1 MDQVQSPPPKG
12 VFACIAELFGLRGGV
27 LTALYLI
34 LFFPQI
40 VYLVSV
46 VWPEVKY
53 SHGYLIPVVSAWFV
67 LQNVDELRTI
77 RRRPAWLGLLPIV
90 LGILLWLFSQMQSF
104 NALAHLSM
112 LMVLIGMVWYST
124 GRKFVLATAFPIFY
138 LIFAFPVPKRLDD
151 LYVVLPLQRFAA
163 TVSTRIID
171 FCGIPVLREG
181 NVIEVPNVQL
191 FVEEAC
197 SGLHSLYSLIAL
209 GTAFV
214 FLTERRTWEKIVL
227 ILSTVPIAI
236 AANVSRVTLTGILAA
251 KVSPDLAKGS
261 IHEYGGLLVFLLGL
275 GMFVAFSAALRWWF
289 PIPEDRAATDVDT
302 VTAESPST

>member
-1 MDQVQSPPPKG
+1 MDPVESAAQKG
-12 VFACIAELFGLRGGV
+12 VVATISELFGLRGGILGV
-27 LTALYLI
+27 LYLV

-67 LQNVDELRTI
+67 IQNADELLVI
-77 RRRPAWLGLLPIV
+77 PRRPSLFGLVPLL
-90 LGILLWLFSQMQSF
+90 LGILCWLFAQIQTF

-112 LMVLIGMVWYST
+112 LLVLAGMVWYSA
-124 GRKFVLATAFPIFY
+124 GRRVLRAAAFPIAY

-151 LYVVLPLQRFAA
+151 LYVVLPLQRLAA
-163 TVSTRIID
+163 TVATKIIH
-171 FCGIPVLREG
+171 FCGIPVLQEG

-214 FLTERRTWEKIVL
+214 FLTERRTWEKVVL

-236 AANVSRVTLTGILAA
+236 AANVIRVTLTGILSA
-251 KVSPDLAKGS
+251 KVSPKFAEGW
-261 IHEYGGLLVFLLGL
+261 IHEYSGLLVFMLGL
-275 GMFVAFSAALRWWF
+275 GMFILFAAALRWWF
-289 PIPEDRAATDVDT
+289 PVQEQKDAADGDE
-302 VTAESPST
+302 AAGSHSA